1 MTDYEEIKR
10 ERDHYKEKLDRL
22 QKNGRLN
29 AYLVIQG
36 QIDSFLEQLT
46 IRTEINQKGQ
56 KPSIAVFGYI
66 DLFAGKDSKE
76 FDRAKWFLENYLSL
90 INSQKA
96 LYVMLTDEE
105 QKEVDGKKVPDI
117 PTTTDWDSV
126 RKGIEEK
133 IKNGTTE
140 KKRSVNN

>member
-46 IRTEINQKGQ
+46 IRTEINPKGS
-56 KPSIAVFGYI
+56 KANISVFGYI

-96 LYVMLTDEE
+96 LYTMLTEEE
-105 QKEVDGKKVPDI
+105 QKEVDGKKVPDV
-117 PTTTDWDSV
+117 PATTDWDSV
-126 RKGIEEK
+126 RIGIEQK
-133 IKNGTTE
+133 LKDGSA
-140 KKRSVNN
+140 KKK